1 MFLFLFYLHFIVRYV
16 MCGKKDA
23 LRLSWLEMGDT
34 QTEKLLIGHF
44 KIFSSELQIKL
55 AFNLM
60 TD

>member
-1 MFLFLFYLHFIVRYV
+1 

-23 LRLSWLEMGDT
+23 LRLSWLEMGYT

>member
-1 MFLFLFYLHFIVRYV
+1 

-44 KIFSSELQIKL
+44 KIFSSELQIKI